1 MATSGYEAAP
11 VEDGYDVAGGGW
23 ITFAAVMLGLAG
35 TFNFIDGVLALSKS
49 RFFTQN
55 VTYVFGDL
63 RTWGWIVMI
72 LGVLQLVAAFVLF
85 GGSELARWFGV
96 VCAALNAIG
105 QLLFVPAQPL
115 WSLALFAVDVLII
128 YGLVVYAGRRLLA

>member
-1 MATSGYEAAP
+1 MATSGYEAVPA
-11 VEDGYDVAGGGW
+11 EDSYDVAGGGW
-23 ITFAAVMLGLAG
+23 ITFAAVMLALAG

-49 RFFTQN
+49 RFFTPN
-55 VTYVFGDL
+55 ATYVFSDL

-72 LGVLQLVAAFVLF
+72 LGVLQLVAAFALF

-96 VCAALNAIG
+96 TVAALNAVG
-105 QLLFVPAQPL
+105 QLLFVPAMPV

-128 YGLVVYAGRRLLA
+128 YGLVAYAGHRLRP